1 MWTVQLAAVNSSI
14 RLNRPQTRRFIKQY
28 TQTWKSTF
36 VVNVDVTRDDKDD
49 KTHEESHMLYI
60 ETRVDQLNNKAK
72 YIINDN
78 LDDKKLVTKR

>member
-14 RLNRPQTRRFIKQY
+14 KLNRPQTRRFIKQY
-28 TQTWKSTF
+28 TQTWKSSF

-49 KTHEESHMLYI
+49 KTHEESHMYI